1 MKSKRFVSL
10 SILSILSLGLL
21 TGIVTHH
28 ATQASSEVL
37 TTEAWDINVQP
48 SVTESFYS
56 SCDGKTGSTL
66 KSALAAFNKPAKPS
80 YDWDRYEAADE
91 AQDDSA
97 SILCLYTRHNIKK
110 NAHVGSYSW
119 DTWNREHV
127 YTQTAFPNSAKDNHN
142 IFACEGQINNTRGN
156 LKFAEVKNSGGT
168 RVSEFGHT
176 TDCYV
181 INGSYFEP
189 CDEAKGEVARAC
201 LYCTVYY
208 GYNLSQIFDSQDT
221 ALKWNAMYPVTPR
234 EIYRNNIVQGL
245 QGNRN
250 PFIDHPSYA
259 QAIYGGPAYQGTDP
273 VGPQDPV
280 AVTGVSLNK
289 TSASLEVS
297 DTLQLTATVTP
308 SNATNKAVTWNSN
321 NTTVASVSNTGLI
334 TAKAA
339 GSAAITVT
347 TADGGFTATCNVTV
361 TAPVPVLTSIT
372 LSGNYQ
378 KSFRVNDTFNHDGL
392 VVTANYS
399 VGGSHVVNDYVISEP
414 NMSTAG
420 TKTVTVSYTDGVTK
434 TASYQI
440 TVDNLVSI
448 TLSGGKREFV
458 INEAFSYAGLVVTAN
473 YAVAA
478 SRTVTPTSVSTPDTS
493 SLGEKE
499 VTVSYTENG
508 ITQSASYFIN
518 VVSEPSPVIPVESIT
533 LNFERKEI
541 LVGQSFELVVTFN
554 PENATNKELRWEID
568 YFDDPD
574 YEGCIGIQDGW
585 ITGLKVGY
593 AGIMITSLDNPRALA
608 FCMVKIVK
616 DKPSPKKSGCF
627 GSVEATS
634 IILSSLSILGIGLL
648 LIKRKTSDK

>member
-10 SILSILSLGLL
+10 SILSVLSLGLL

-28 ATQASSEVL
+28 VAKANNEVL

-56 SCDGKTGSTL
+56 SCDGKTGSAL
-66 KSALAAFNKPAKPS
+66 KSALAAFNKPTSTS
-80 YDWDRYEAADE
+80 YNWDRYEAADE
-91 AQDDSA
+91 AQDDST

-110 NAHVGSYSW
+110 SAHVGSYSW

-127 YTQTAFPNSAKDNHN
+127 YTQSAFPNSASDNHN

-156 LKFAEVKNSGGT
+156 LKYAEVKNSGGT
-168 RVSEFGHT
+168 RISEFGHT

-181 INGSYFEP
+181 ISGSYFEP

-234 EIYRNNIVQGL
+234 EIYRNNVVQTK

-259 QAIYGGPAYQGTDP
+259 QAIYGGPAYQGVDP

-289 TSASLEVS
+289 TTASLEVN
-297 DTLQLTATVTP
+297 DTLQLTATVSP

-334 TAKAA
+334 TAKAE
-339 GSAAITVT
+339 GSATITVT

-378 KSFRVNDTFNHDGL
+378 KSFRVNDAFNYDGL

-399 VGGSHVVNDYVISEP
+399 VGGSRVVNDYVVSQP
-414 NMSTAG
+414 NMTTAG

-440 TVDNLVSI
+440 TVDSLVSI
-448 TLSGGKREFV
+448 TLSGGKRQFV

-478 SRTVTPTSVSTPDTS
+478 SRTVAPTSVSTPDTS

-518 VVSEPSPVIPVESIT
+518 VVSAPEPEVHVTSIS

-541 LVGQSFELVVTFN
+541 LIGQSIELVISFN
-554 PENATNKELRWEID
+554 PENATNKEVRWDFD
-568 YFDDPD
+568 YFDE
-574 YEGCIGIQDGW
+574 YEGCILVQDGW
-585 ITGLKVGY
+585 ITGLSVGY
-593 AGIMITSLDNPRALA
+593 VGITITSLDNPRASA
-608 FCMVKIVK
+608 YCMIAIKE
-616 DKPSPKKSGCF
+616 DKPAPSKKTGCF
-627 GSVEATS
+627 GSVVTTS
-634 IILSSLSILGIGLL
+634 VILSSLSILGIGLL
-648 LIKRKTSDK
+648 LIKRKVSDK